1 MRYFRQALALIRE
14 EKLYSAMYI
23 AGTALAVAFV
33 MLIAE
38 VYYVKVAD
46 IAPEVHRSTT
56 YYLPNLEIK
65 NSDGSEMKGI
75 MAARMVRCVH
85 SLFQILIMN
94 YKSENRKIPGLTS
107 FHTFSVISELCSE
120 TDESDDT
127 LFTPAALKKD
137 TEVL

>member
-75 MAARMVRCVH
+75 NQWMFRDDLYFRVMRAVKDGIDGLIVGSPVYYGGPNG
-85 SLFQILIMN
+85 SL
-94 YKSENRKIPGLTS
+94 
-107 FHTFSVISELCSE
+107 C
-120 TDESDDT
+120 
-127 LFTPAALKKD
+127 A
-137 TEVL
+137 